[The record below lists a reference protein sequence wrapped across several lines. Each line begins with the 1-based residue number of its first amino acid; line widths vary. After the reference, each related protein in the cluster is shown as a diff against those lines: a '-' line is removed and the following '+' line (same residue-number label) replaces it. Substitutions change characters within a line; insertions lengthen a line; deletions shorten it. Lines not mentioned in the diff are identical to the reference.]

1 MDRYVVRGVRRITRA
16 TAYLILTAICGC
28 ASAGNTLGLF
38 PEHQDLIDSAKS
50 IRQTSVA
57 PLPRELEKRPMDAYI
72 VEPGDGLLVL
82 PAELDSP
89 IRLPSDQTVL
99 PDGTIDLGTFGRHRV
114 AGRTVAEIEAFVNE
128 VVKEKNKE
136 KKDGTFINVRL
147 VNRVSK
153 VYYVLGEVNTP
164 GAFTLQGRETV
175 LDGIVAAGNLN
186 SRASRKNIILVRP
199 SHPEGCRT
207 VLAIC
212 YPEIVQLGDT
222 STNYQ
227 LRPGDRI
234 FVPTAGFFESWTQKK
249 NPCVTCTGPHVPCD
263 AIGGA
268 ILMNPAQPVEPISSV
283 APVSPGHGLSPAAPL
298 SPGHGLSPAAPM
310 VRSQK

>member
-1 MDRYVVRGVRRITRA
+1 MNGRRLIGV
-16 TAYLILTAICGC
+16 CGVLMALGGC
-28 ASAGNTLGLF
+28 TSAGNTLGLF

-57 PLPRELEKRPMDAYI
+57 PLPRELDKRPMDSYI

-82 PAELDSP
+82 PTELDSP

-99 PDGTIDLGTFGRHRV
+99 PDGSIDLGTYGRHRV
-114 AGRTVAEIEAFVNE
+114 AGRTVAEIESFVNE
-128 VVKEKNKE
+128 VVKEKNKD
-136 KKDGTFINVRL
+136 KKDGSFINVRL

-164 GAFTLQGRETV
+164 GAFPLQGRETV

-207 VLAIC
+207 VLAVC

-234 FVPTAGFFESWTQKK
+234 FVPTAGFFESWSHKK
-249 NPCVTCTGPHVPCD
+249 PCVTCTGPHVPCD
-263 AIGGA
+263 AGMGA
-268 ILMNPAQPVEPISSV
+268 ILLNPEPASEPASSV
-283 APVSPGHGLSPAAPL
+283 APSPSPGNGLSPAAPL
-298 SPGHGLSPAAPM
+298 
-310 VRSQK
+310 VRSRK